1 MPRRSDATFAGAPAA
16 AATRPASAGAAGTF
30 KRGLGAVLHALL
42 ACSLLACAGG
52 RGDPPRDAS
61 VPAAA
66 AKEPASRTSS
76 DRGIARMLAGNNV
89 GLAQSTAD
97 SLAMSRDPVESEIGR
112 YWKAVCYLYRDRPD
126 SAVAILEPMQ
136 GKWSGGLRAI
146 HGEAFLRLAR
156 EASEARA
163 ASRVRR
169 DETARLTHENEVLAR
184 EFGSLKAEIA
194 RLETEKK
201 KYEKLIQDLET
212 IR

>member
-1 MPRRSDATFAGAPAA
+1 MAWIL
-16 AATRPASAGAAGTF
+16 RPGCAI
-30 KRGLGAVLHALL
+30 LALAL
-42 ACSLLACAGG
+42 VAACAGSKPAPDMTDEVSAKG
-52 RGDPPRDAS
+52 PSSSSNPSAKVPPD
-61 VPAAA
+61 
-66 AKEPASRTSS
+66 K
-76 DRGIARMLAGNNV
+76 GIARMLASDNV
-89 GLAQSTAD
+89 GLAQATAD
-97 SLAMSRDPVESEIGR
+97 SLSGSKDPVEREIGR

-146 HGEAFLRLAR
+146 HSEAFLRLAR

-169 DETARLTHENEVLAR
+169 DETARLTHENDAMAKEYV
-184 EFGSLKAEIA
+184 SLKAEIS

-201 KYEKLIQDLET
+201 KYEKLLKDLET

>member
-1 MPRRSDATFAGAPAA
+1 MPAPAA
-16 AATRPASAGAAGTF
+16 ASAIRFAASLIA
-30 KRGLGAVLHALL
+30 AVLV
-42 ACSLLACAGG
+42 SACAGG
-52 RGDPPRDAS
+52 RTGKDIALEGSARTGAPAYSTAERDGRAS
-61 VPAAA
+61 PD
-66 AKEPASRTSS
+66 K
-76 DRGIARMLAGNNV
+76 GIARLLAGENL

-97 SLAMSRDPVESEIGR
+97 SLAASADPMEREIGL

-156 EASEARA
+156 EAGEARA

-169 DETARLTHENEVLAR
+169 DEVARLSHENDAMAR
-184 EFGSLKAEIA
+184 ETGALKAEIA
-194 RLETEKK
+194 RLETEKR
-201 KYEKLIQDLET
+201 KYERLIKELET

>member
-1 MPRRSDATFAGAPAA
+1 MGRRSAIALLSAGTAA
-16 AATRPASAGAAGTF
+16 AIRLVLTGTAGF
-30 KRGLGAVLHALL
+30 LL
-42 ACSLLACAGG
+42 WACAGS
-52 RGDPPRDAS
+52 RSADMPEDRS
-61 VPAAA
+61 AAA
-66 AKEPASRTSS
+66 PAKEPFSKGSP
-76 DRGIARMLAGNNV
+76 DKGIARMLAGDNV
-89 GLAQSTAD
+89 GLAQATAD
-97 SLAMSRDPVESEIGR
+97 SLSMSKHPVEREIGR

-146 HGEAFLRLAR
+146 HSEAFLRLAR

-169 DETARLTHENEVLAR
+169 DETARLSHENEVLAK

-201 KYEKLIQDLET
+201 KYEKLIKDLET

>member
-1 MPRRSDATFAGAPAA
+1 LALRLRAA
-16 AATRPASAGAAGTF
+16 LPHTTRPLAIRFLAALASVACLLAIT
-30 KRGLGAVLHALL
+30 ALL
-42 ACSLLACAGG
+42 SACAGAKST
-52 RGDPPRDAS
+52 GDMPIDSPVRSAADAS
-61 VPAAA
+61 SSLPAEGGKYPPDKA
-66 AKEPASRTSS
+66 
-76 DRGIARMLAGNNV
+76 IARLLAGDNV

-97 SLAMSRDPVESEIGR
+97 SLSISRDPMEREIGR
-112 YWKAVCYLYRDRPD
+112 YWKAVCYLYRDRPE

-169 DETARLTHENEVLAR
+169 DEAARLNHENDVLAR
-184 EFGSLKAEIA
+184 EFGALKAEIA
-194 RLETEKK
+194 RLETEKR
-201 KYEKLIQDLET
+201 KYERLIKDLET

>member
-1 MPRRSDATFAGAPAA
+1 MAAARIRPSALPASALPAA
-16 AATRPASAGAAGTF
+16 ASA
-30 KRGLGAVLHALL
+30 LILL
-42 ACSLLACAGG
+42 WACAGG
-52 RGDPPRDAS
+52 GSGKDIAMEGPERPG
-61 VPAAA
+61 VPAFAPSYDGG
-66 AKEPASRTSS
+66 KASP
-76 DRGIARMLAGNNV
+76 DKGIARLLASENL

-97 SLAMSRDPVESEIGR
+97 SLSASADPMEREIGT

-136 GKWSGGLRAI
+136 GRWSGGLRAI

-156 EASEARA
+156 EAGEARA

-169 DETARLTHENEVLAR
+169 DEVARLSHENDAMSR
-184 EFGSLKAEIA
+184 ETGALKAEIA

-201 KYEKLIQDLET
+201 KYEKLIKELET

>member
-1 MPRRSDATFAGAPAA
+1 MPAARVRRSALPAA
-16 AATRPASAGAAGTF
+16 AFSAAALAFLAASS
-30 KRGLGAVLHALL
+30 ALL
-42 ACSLLACAGG
+42 LVSACAGG
-52 RGDPPRDAS
+52 RAGKDMAMEGPERPGAPAQAPSAGRAS
-61 VPAAA
+61 PD
-66 AKEPASRTSS
+66 K
-76 DRGIARMLAGNNV
+76 GIARLLASENL

-97 SLAMSRDPVESEIGR
+97 SLSASADPMEREIGT

-136 GKWSGGLRAI
+136 GRWSGGLRAI

-156 EASEARA
+156 EAGEARA

-169 DETARLTHENEVLAR
+169 DEVARLSHENDAMSR
-184 EFGSLKAEIA
+184 EAGALKAEIA

-201 KYEKLIQDLET
+201 KYEKLIKELET